1 MDTDLLGIF
10 FLMAF
15 LYGVAGF
22 RKTRRKL
29 YLLIAAL
36 AAIPLFIFI
45 LSYMRWF

>member
-1 MDTDLLGIF
+1 MDEDLFGIF

-15 LYGVAGF
+15 LYGIAGF

-29 YLLIAAL
+29 YLLIAVL
-36 AAIPLFIFI
+36 AAIPLLFFI